1 MNPSVLD
8 DSAISLNMG
17 VVHWHTHLIN
27 LSRIVEDGW
36 LIHIV
41 PGTVKVICSL
51 KVLAKVKRLP
61 KLCCVGI

>member
-27 LSRIVEDGW
+27 LSRIIEDGW
-36 LIHIV
+36 LVHII
-41 PGTVKVICSL
+41 PGTIKVI
-51 KVLAKVKRLP
+51 
-61 KLCCVGI
+61 